1 MQESSY
7 LILGLK
13 DNATLQE
20 VEKAYNALKE
30 KYQKQCFEEGEAG
43 STAAR
48 MLSKIKIAYNDC
60 VEDIK
65 KREFVGDGTVYDAIQ
80 RLIKEGKLN
89 EAQQLLDDTE
99 PRDGEWHFTQAHIFY
114 KRNWFLESKN
124 QMQMAL
130 THDPANQKYLS
141 TLEAL
146 NRKQS
151 SADDQV
157 KAQRQSRAG
166 YQSPSEAGGSMM
178 DAGLCNYCATML
190 CCNAICWFC
199 I

>member
-13 DNATLQE
+13 DNATMQE
-20 VEKAYNALKE
+20 VEKAYNTLKE

-43 STAAR
+43 STAAK
-48 MLSKIKIAYNDC
+48 MLSKIRIAYNDC

-65 KREFVGDGTVYDAIQ
+65 KREFLGDGTVYDAIQ

-89 EAQQLLDDTE
+89 EAQQLLDNTE

-124 QMQMAL
+124 QVDMAL
-130 THDPANQKYLS
+130 AHDPDNQKYLS

-146 NRKQS
+146 NKKQS
-151 SADDQV
+151 NFNDEI
-157 KAQRQSRAG
+157 KAQRQARGG
-166 YQSPSEAGGSMM
+166 YQAPREAGGSMV
-178 DAGLCNYCATML
+178 DGGLCSYCATML

>member
-1 MQESSY
+1 MQKSSY

-20 VEKAYNALKE
+20 VENAYRTLKE
-30 KYQKQCFEEGEAG
+30 KYQKLCFEEGEAG
-43 STAAR
+43 SSAAK

-60 VEDIK
+60 IEDIK
-65 KREFVGDGTVYDAIQ
+65 KREIVGDGTLFQAVE
-80 RLIKEGKLN
+80 RLIKEDKLN
-89 EAQQLLDDTE
+89 EAQQLLDDIE

-114 KRNWFLESKN
+114 KRNWFLESKS
-124 QMQMAL
+124 QVEMAL
-130 THDPANQKYLS
+130 THDPDNEKYRQ

-151 SADDQV
+151 SADDML

-166 YQSPSEAGGSMM
+166 YQQPREVGAGMG
-178 DAGLCNYCATML
+178 DGGLCSYCATML